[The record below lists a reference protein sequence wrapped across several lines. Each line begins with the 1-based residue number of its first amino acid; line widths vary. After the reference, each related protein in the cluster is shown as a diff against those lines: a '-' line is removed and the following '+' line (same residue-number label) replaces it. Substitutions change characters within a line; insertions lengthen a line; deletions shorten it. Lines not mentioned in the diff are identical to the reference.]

1 MCIRDRGGP
10 TRDNTKIWDKEKI
23 KELVNLGIPKN
34 EADEL
39 LNAANG
45 NIEIAASIYFS
56 K

>member
-1 MCIRDRGGP
+1 M
-10 TRDNTKIWDKEKI
+10 TRINSEIWDEKKI
-23 KELVNLGIPKN
+23 EELINLGIPEN
-34 EADEL
+34 ETTEL